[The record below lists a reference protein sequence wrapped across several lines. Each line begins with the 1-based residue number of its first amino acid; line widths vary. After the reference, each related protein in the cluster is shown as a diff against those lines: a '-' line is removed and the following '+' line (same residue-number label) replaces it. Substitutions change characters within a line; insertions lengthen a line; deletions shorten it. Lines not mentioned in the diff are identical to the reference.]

1 MRKRRQGV
9 VTSDKMDKTIVV
21 SVDRWIKHPRY
32 EKYIRRN
39 SSFHAHDEHE
49 EAREGDTVEIIE
61 TRPQS
66 KKKRWRLNKVV
77 ERAPEEL
84 EEAAS
89 E

>member
-61 TRPQS
+61 TSPQS
-66 KKKRWRLNKVV
+66 KKKRWRLNRVV
-77 ERAPEEL
+77 ERAPEVL
-84 EEAAS
+84 EDTEA
-89 E
+89 